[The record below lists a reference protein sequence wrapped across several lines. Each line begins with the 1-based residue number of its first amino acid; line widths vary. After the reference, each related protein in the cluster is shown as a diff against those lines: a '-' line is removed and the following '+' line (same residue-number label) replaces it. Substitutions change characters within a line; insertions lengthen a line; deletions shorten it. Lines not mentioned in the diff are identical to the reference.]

1 MRIQWDSALVGATA
15 AALDRRFGG
24 ARIQALHLDPDARR
38 LSVFLRE
45 ATLVWELHPER
56 TGFRVVDPVP
66 PPEEARRLPARLVG
80 VSAPPDDRI
89 LILET
94 RRVRGRPPRGRV
106 ILELI
111 PNREN
116 VIVTEGDDHTIRALL
131 RTVEGER
138 PVRRGHPWAPPPP
151 TRRAGVD
158 EALSPD
164 AWDRLVTENDGRI
177 PRAALA
183 WASGLSGPLLEGPDG
198 RSAWLRLRARV
209 LDPEEAPGAAVVQGR
224 FGPQPYPVPLP
235 DRTLEETDDLL
246 EAFRRTRERSEDVAA
261 PVTLPGHLLQGLAD
275 RAERARGRVT
285 RLEEEL
291 AGLDDP
297 EERQGWGDL
306 LLARF
311 HLVPEG
317 RDDVTLE
324 GFDGNPVRIPLD
336 PTLSPDANARRHY
349 DRAARIRR
357 ARETLPG
364 RIREAR
370 ADWEALEELLDR
382 ARAGDAD
389 RAEVEAAVPER
400 SQGPG
405 GTEGPTLPY
414 RRYRS
419 SGGLEI
425 RVGRG
430 ARRND
435 DLTFHHSA
443 PDDVWLHA
451 RHTAGA
457 HVILRWG
464 KDGNPPNRDLREA
477 AVLAALN
484 SKARTSGSVPVDW
497 TRRKYVRKP
506 RKAGPGA
513 VLTDRVETVFVAP
526 DPSLEERLRDDP
538 PG

>member
-24 ARIQALHLDPDARR
+24 ARIQALHLDPEARR
-38 LSVFLRE
+38 LSLFLRE
-45 ATLVWELHPER
+45 ATLVWEMHPER
-56 TGFRVVDPVP
+56 TGFRVVDPVDP
-66 PPEEARRLPARLVG
+66 PAEARRLAARLVG
-80 VSAPPDDRI
+80 VTAPPDDRI

-94 RRVRGRPPRGRV
+94 RRVRGRPPRGLV

-116 VIVTEGDDHTIRALL
+116 VIVTEGDEDTIRGLL

-138 PVRRGHPWAPPPP
+138 PLRRGRPWTPPPP

-158 EALSPD
+158 EPVSRE
-164 AWDRLVTENDGRI
+164 AWDRLLAEGEGRI
-177 PRAALA
+177 PRGALA
-183 WASGLSGPLLEGPDG
+183 WASGLSAPLLEGREG
-198 RSAWLRLRARV
+198 HRGWLRLRSRV
-209 LDPEEAPGAAVVQGR
+209 VNPPEDPGAAVVQGR

-235 DRTLEETDDLL
+235 DRTLEETGDLL
-246 EAFRRTRERSEDVAA
+246 EAFRRTLERSEDVTA
-261 PVTLPGHLLQGLAD
+261 PVTLPGHLLQDLAD
-275 RAERARGRVT
+275 RAERARGRVA

-311 HLVPEG
+311 REIPGGKAE
-317 RDDVTLE
+317 VTVE
-324 GFDGNPVRIPLD
+324 GFDGRPVRIPLD
-336 PTLSPDANARRHY
+336 PTLTPDANARRHY
-349 DRAARIRR
+349 DRATRIRR
-357 ARETLPG
+357 ARETLPE
-364 RIREAR
+364 RIRDAR
-370 ADWEALEELLDR
+370 ADWEALEDLLAR
-382 ARAGDAD
+382 ARTGEAERG
-389 RAEVEAAVPER
+389 EVEAAVPDR
-400 SQGPG
+400 TGGPG
-405 GTEGPTLPY
+405 GSEGPTLPY

-443 PDDVWLHA
+443 PDDIWLHA

-477 AVLAALN
+477 AVLAALH

-513 VLTDRVETVFVAP
+513 VLPDRVETVFVAP
-526 DPSLEERLRDDP
+526 DPSLGERLRDDP